1 MVWLA
6 KGTSGPPLV
15 VLYAFY
21 RQRVSIVLQKM
32 KVVFILRCV
41 IIVAEGF
48 LRLVML
54 SIFSSLSFFDMLL
67 VISGG
72 GGT

>member
-6 KGTSGPPLV
+6 KGTNGPPLV

-21 RQRVSIVLQKM
+21 RQRVSIVLQRM
-32 KVVFILRCV
+32 KVVFILKCV
-41 IIVAEGF
+41 IIAGEGF

-54 SIFSSLSFFDMLL
+54 SIFSSLSFSDMLIA
-67 VISGG
+67 ISGG
-72 GGT
+72 CGT